1 MPHAHDPAV
10 ADLVEVPLS
19 GGRLTA
25 AQLQVLAEL
34 AHEHAGGTLVLTAG
48 GLGMRGDRTELTARL
63 TGHGFDLPGE
73 HRHRLLVSP
82 LSGRIGGH
90 VDVWETLAGVQ
101 DRLDG
106 TVPDR
111 EIVVGIDD
119 GTGDIAA
126 LAPEVG
132 ALALPDGRW
141 ALLLDGTDSG
151 VRLPPGDVVEALVA
165 AAQRPRRA
173 GVAATLAALG
183 LEPSEPA
190 APHPP
195 APARPVGWLDQTDG
209 AVTLGGGL
217 PGAVLPAR
225 MAEFL
230 AAVDRPL
237 VVTPW
242 PVLLL
247 CDLDEWAAEQ
257 VVRVLAPMG
266 LIFDADSPALR

>member
-10 ADLVEVPLS
+10 ADLVEVPLP

-183 LEPSEPA
+183 LERRSRRRRTRRPRPGPWDGSTSPTGRSPS
-190 APHPP
+190 
-195 APARPVGWLDQTDG
+195 
-209 AVTLGGGL
+209 
-217 PGAVLPAR
+217 
-225 MAEFL
+225 
-230 AAVDRPL
+230 AAVCPGRCCRRGWRSSSRPW
-237 VVTPW
+237 TAPW
-242 PVLLL
+242 
-247 CDLDEWAAEQ
+247 W
-257 VVRVLAPMG
+257 
-266 LIFDADSPALR
+266 

>member
-1 MPHAHDPAV
+1 
-10 ADLVEVPLS
+10 
-19 GGRLTA
+19 
-25 AQLQVLAEL
+25 
-34 AHEHAGGTLVLTAG
+34 
-48 GLGMRGDRTELTARL
+48 MRGDRTELTARL

-151 VRLPPGDVVEALVA
+151 VRLPPATSS
-165 AAQRPRRA
+165 RRWSRRRS
-173 GVAATLAALG
+173 G
-183 LEPSEPA
+183 PA
-190 APHPP
+190 APASP
-195 APARPVGWLDQTDG
+195 RPSRPWAWSRRSRRRRTRRPRPGPWDG
-209 AVTLGGGL
+209 STSPTGRS
-217 PGAVLPAR
+217 PS
-225 MAEFL
+225 
-230 AAVDRPL
+230 AAVCPGRCCRRGWRSSSRPW
-237 VVTPW
+237 TAPW
-242 PVLLL
+242 
-247 CDLDEWAAEQ
+247 W
-257 VVRVLAPMG
+257 
-266 LIFDADSPALR
+266 